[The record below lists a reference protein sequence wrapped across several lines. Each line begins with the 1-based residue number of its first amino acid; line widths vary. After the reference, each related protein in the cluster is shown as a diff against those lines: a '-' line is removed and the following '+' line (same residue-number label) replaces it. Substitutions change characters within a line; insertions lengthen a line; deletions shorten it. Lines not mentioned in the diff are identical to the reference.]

1 MKSIKFKKA
10 ALEVK
15 VMVNKYDVD
24 EQNTRFDKKNI
35 LRLLSYTK
43 NHRFKLFVTF
53 LLSAVA
59 TILSLFTTKILQ
71 IVLDEVIVQEN
82 MKKLLLY
89 TLIEIVLTIVIVLFT
104 KLKDQ
109 MLAKINLSIIYD
121 LKNDLFA
128 HIQYLSADYFDT
140 RPHGKILV
148 RVTEYTEQVSSLIT
162 NQLVNTIMNF
172 INLIFVLIFM
182 FTTNVSLTWITL
194 VGVLILV
201 MVFASTS
208 KIKRTLRQDINN
220 KKANSNAYL
229 VESLKGISTTQAFNR
244 ETTNETIYRDLTS
257 LQVDAA
263 NKIRPYSNLGWFSI
277 GNISSITTCAI
288 YFIGIKILYPNISVG
303 TIAAMGSYSERFW
316 SPIRSFFNTIDSFI
330 ETMTYL
336 ERILETIDEEI
347 KIKNSEHPQNV
358 NLSGHIV
365 FDNVYFSY
373 DGKRNVLNGI
383 AFEILP
389 GEKIAIVG
397 ETGSGKTTITNLL
410 ARFYDISSGGIYF
423 DGIEI
428 KDIDLYSL
436 RRQVTIMQQDNFL
449 FSDTI
454 MHNLKYGNENIS
466 DKQVYE
472 VCEKLE
478 MDAFIRSLPEGYN
491 TVLENNGK
499 TISEGQRQ
507 LLSYARVILNDP
519 KVLVLDEATSKID
532 VQTEKLIQTKV
543 KDLLKDKTTITIA
556 HRLSTITDSDKILF
570 IKDSVV
576 KEEGTHKELMHL
588 KGDYY
593 KLYMSQ
599 YALYDK

>member
-1 MKSIKFKKA
+1 
-10 ALEVK
+10 
-15 VMVNKYDVD
+15 MVNKYDVD

-35 LRLLSYTK
+35 LRLLSYAK
-43 NHRFKLFVTF
+43 KHRLKLFVTF

-71 IVLDEVIVQEN
+71 TVLDEVIVQAD
-82 MKKLLLY
+82 MKKLIFY
-89 TLIEIVLTIVIVLFT
+89 TLIEIILTIVIVVFS

-182 FTTNVSLTWITL
+182 FTTNISLTWLTL
-194 VGVLILV
+194 VGVLILIV
-201 MVFASTS
+201 IFASTS

-244 ETTNETIYRDLTS
+244 EKTNEKIYGNLTS
-257 LQVDAA
+257 IQVDAA

-288 YFIGIKILYPNISVG
+288 YFVGIKILYPNISVG

-347 KIKNSEHPQNV
+347 KIKNSEHPKNI
-358 NLSGHIV
+358 NISGHIV
-365 FDNVYFSY
+365 FDHVYFSY

-410 ARFYDISSGGIYF
+410 ARFYDIASGGIYF
-423 DGIEI
+423 DGVEI
-428 KDIDLYSL
+428 KEIDLYAL
-436 RRQVTIMQQDNFL
+436 RKQVTIMQQDNFL

-454 MHNLKYGNENIS
+454 MNNLKYGNENIS
-466 DKQVYE
+466 DKQVHE

-499 TISEGQRQ
+499 TLSEGQRQ
-507 LLSYARVILNDP
+507 LLSYARVILNNP

-556 HRLSTITDSDKILF
+556 HRLSTITDSDKILL
-570 IKDSVV
+570 IKDCVV
-576 KEEGTHKELMHL
+576 KEEGTHKELMRL